1 MKQFYLMD
9 YKELGMQFAQNV
21 ADSDDLSKSIKER
34 FYQQWEMYKHFG
46 VFDLLKIND
55 STIDK
60 DSIYNLIQ
68 FMYGL
73 GLGSTAMG
81 ICFPINVQIWACIA
95 PIVKYKKNIYLKNIQ
110 TELLSGKLIGAHAIS
125 ETEAGSDVFNLETV
139 YEETKDGYL
148 LNGRKNYVTNAP
160 YADVYLVYARKK
172 GSLNFK
178 SISCFIIKKENEGFS
193 VSKEIKKM
201 GMELSPMA
209 SIYLNNCLVSQEC
222 LLGKEN
228 QGMPI
233 FNYTMM
239 HERTFLLAFQVG
251 IMESQLDRT
260 LNFCKRRQQSGKAI
274 IEFQSVS
281 NRIAD
286 MKVNLEA
293 CKLFLNHIVKC
304 LQEDKDTFLDS
315 SIAKLFISER
325 LVENSVL
332 SMKNYGTFGYTQE
345 CYIEEQIRD
354 SFGSLFY
361 SGTSDIQRNII
372 SSLM

>member
-1 MKQFYLMD
+1 
-9 YKELGMQFAQNV
+9 
-21 ADSDDLSKSIKER
+21 
-34 FYQQWEMYKHFG
+34 
-46 VFDLLKIND
+46 
-55 STIDK
+55 
-60 DSIYNLIQ
+60 
-68 FMYGL
+68 
-73 GLGSTAMG
+73 
-81 ICFPINVQIWACIA
+81 
-95 PIVKYKKNIYLKNIQ
+95 
-110 TELLSGKLIGAHAIS
+110 
-125 ETEAGSDVFNLETV
+125 
-139 YEETKDGYL
+139 
-148 LNGRKNYVTNAP
+148 
-160 YADVYLVYARKK
+160 
-172 GSLNFK
+172 
-178 SISCFIIKKENEGFS
+178 
-193 VSKEIKKM
+193 
-201 GMELSPMA
+201 
-209 SIYLNNCLVSQEC
+209 
-222 LLGKEN
+222 
-228 QGMPI
+228 
-233 FNYTMM
+233 M

-251 IMESQLDRT
+251 IMESQLNRT